1 MKVLTLFFVLF
12 MFDAATAQSD
22 TRIST
27 IEFVQILDDN
37 KEEALFYYQN
47 NWKVLRE
54 MAVKKS
60 YIDSFEL
67 LEVEFTE
74 DQPYH
79 IILMTTFANKDQ
91 FEKREEYFE
100 ELIKAKG
107 PLRLLNEKK
116 PGEFRKNLYLKERVM
131 HLN

>member
-1 MKVLTLFFVLF
+1 MKTFFLYLALLLS
-12 MFDAATAQSD
+12 DAAMAQSD
-22 TRIST
+22 TGVST

-37 KEEALFYYQN
+37 REEALFYYQN

-54 MAVKKS
+54 MAVRKG

-67 LEVEFTE
+67 LETEFTE

-79 IILMTTFANKDQ
+79 IMLMTTFANKYQ
-91 FEKREEYFE
+91 FDKREKRFQ
-100 ELIKAKG
+100 ELIIAKG
-107 PLRLLNEKK
+107 SLNLLNDKK
-116 PGEFRKNLYLKERVM
+116 PGAFRKTVYLKASVK

>member
-37 KEEALFYYQN
+37 REEALFYYQN

-60 YIDSFEL
+60 YIDSFGL

-91 FEKREEYFE
+91 FEKSEQHFE

>member
-1 MKVLTLFFVLF
+1 
-12 MFDAATAQSD
+12 
-22 TRIST
+22 
-27 IEFVQILDDN
+27 
-37 KEEALFYYQN
+37 
-47 NWKVLRE
+47 

>member
-12 MFDAATAQSD
+12 MFDAATAQPD

-37 KEEALFYYQN
+37 REEALFYYQN

-60 YIDSFEL
+60 YIDSFGL

-91 FEKREEYFE
+91 FEKREQHFE

-116 PGEFRKNLYLKERVM
+116 PSEFRKNLYLKERVM

>member
-107 PLRLLNEKK
+107 PLRLLNKKK

>member
-116 PGEFRKNLYLKERVM
+116 PSEFRKNLYLKERVM

>member
-1 MKVLTLFFVLF
+1 MKILIFAFLLFLIDV
-12 MFDAATAQSD
+12 TTVQSD

-37 KEEALFYYQN
+37 REEALFYYQN

-54 MAVKKS
+54 MAVKKG
-60 YIDSFEL
+60 YIYSFEL

-91 FEKREEYFE
+91 YEKREEHFQ

-107 PLRLLNEKK
+107 SLRLLNEKK
-116 PGEFRKNLYLKERVM
+116 PGEFRKNLYLKELAT

>member
-37 KEEALFYYQN
+37 REEALFYYQN

-60 YIDSFEL
+60 YIDSFGL

>member
-1 MKVLTLFFVLF
+1 
-12 MFDAATAQSD
+12 
-22 TRIST
+22 
-27 IEFVQILDDN
+27 FVQILDDN
-37 KEEALFYYQN
+37 REEALFYYQN

-54 MAVKKS
+54 MAVKKG

-79 IILMTTFANKDQ
+79 IILMTTFTNKDQ
-91 FEKREEYFE
+91 FEKREEHFE

-107 PLRLLNEKK
+107 SLRLLNEKK
-116 PGEFRKNLYLKERVM
+116 PGEFRKNLYLKERVT

>member
-1 MKVLTLFFVLF
+1 MKTFFLSF
-12 MFDAATAQSD
+12 SLLLSDAAIAQSD
-22 TRIST
+22 TRVST

-37 KEEALFYYQN
+37 REEALFYYKN

-54 MAVKKS
+54 TAVKKG

-67 LEVEFTE
+67 LETEFTE

-79 IILMTTFANKDQ
+79 IILITTFANEDQ
-91 FEKREEYFE
+91 FDEREKRLQ

-107 PLRLLNEKK
+107 SLKLLNDKK
-116 PGEFRKNLYLKERVM
+116 PGAFRKTVYLKARVKR
-131 HLN
+131 LN

>member
-27 IEFVQILDDN
+27 LEFVQILDDN
-37 KEEALFYYQN
+37 REEALFYYQN

-60 YIDSFEL
+60 YIDSFGL

-91 FEKREEYFE
+91 FEKREQHFE

>member
-37 KEEALFYYQN
+37 REEALFYYQN

-54 MAVKKS
+54 MAVKKG
-60 YIDSFEL
+60 YIDSFGL
-67 LEVEFTE
+67 LDVEFTE

-79 IILMTTFANKDQ
+79 ITLMTTFANKDQ
-91 FEKREEYFE
+91 FEKREQHFE

>member
-1 MKVLTLFFVLF
+1 MKAFILAFVFFLSE
-12 MFDAATAQSD
+12 AAMAQSN

-27 IEFVQILDDN
+27 IEFVRIIDDN
-37 KEEALFYYQN
+37 REEALFYYQN

-54 MAVKKS
+54 MAVKKG

-67 LEVEFTE
+67 LEAEFTE

-91 FEKREEYFE
+91 FEKREEHFE
-100 ELIKAKG
+100 ELIKVKG

-116 PGEFRKNLYLKERVM
+116 PSEFRKNLYLKERVT